1 MNIVIEKKNFETLNI
16 EPLKEKCGQALDLL
30 WSTDW
35 MRFAIAKGDRRNL
48 ASLQEI
54 SDKLARQSDI
64 VVVLASGDL
73 AKLIKAAVSAA
84 APKEERAE
92 VIVFGDT
99 LSPADYAG
107 LFEKLEN
114 RTFSL
119 LPVTCGEES
128 LQLTGA
134 YTVLKHLLVSRFGK
148 EQAAER
154 IAAVAGP
161 KSKVFAKAAS
171 EEDFPLTAIPDVSPQ
186 LCANMAAVL
195 LPLGIKGV
203 DLVEYLDGFYEMLAS
218 PAWDLDAVD
227 YAVGCAAWGK
237 EEILQV
243 WQSQLLD
250 FAKFQGRGVQLPAGE
265 EGGGEAFETLL
276 ICQRDTQD
284 VMMPYFEGCS
294 EDGSLNLL
302 MLDEAEKRFAN
313 ENPGVKL
320 SMETMNDYNLGQLF
334 AFFQLSKGITEIL
347 AMYENK

>member
-1 MNIVIEKKNFETLNI
+1 MNIIIEKKNFERLNI
-16 EPLKEKCGQALDLL
+16 EPLKEKCNQALDLL

-35 MRFAIAKGDRRNL
+35 MRFAIARGDRRNL
-48 ASLQEI
+48 ANLQDLA
-54 SDKLARQSDI
+54 DKLAQQSDI

-84 APKEERAE
+84 APKEERTE

-99 LSPADYAG
+99 LSPVDYAV

-161 KSKVFAKAAS
+161 KSRVFAKAAA
-171 EEDFPLTAIPDVSPQ
+171 EEDFPLAAIPDISAE

-195 LPLGIKGV
+195 VPLGAKGV
-203 DLVEYLDGFYEMLAS
+203 NLSEYLDGFYEMLAS

-250 FAKFQGRGVQLPAGE
+250 FAKFQGRGVQMPAGKEAGE
-265 EGGGEAFETLL
+265 ETFETLL
-276 ICQRDTQD
+276 ISERDTRD
-284 VMMPYFEGCS
+284 VMMPYFERCS
-294 EDGSLNLL
+294 EDGSLNIL
-302 MLDEAEKRFAN
+302 MLDEAEKAFVN
-313 ENPGVKL
+313 ENPGVKI
-320 SMETMNDYNLGQLF
+320 SVETMNDYNLGQLF
-334 AFFQLSKGITEIL
+334 AFFQLSKGIAEIL
-347 AMYENK
+347 AMYKNK